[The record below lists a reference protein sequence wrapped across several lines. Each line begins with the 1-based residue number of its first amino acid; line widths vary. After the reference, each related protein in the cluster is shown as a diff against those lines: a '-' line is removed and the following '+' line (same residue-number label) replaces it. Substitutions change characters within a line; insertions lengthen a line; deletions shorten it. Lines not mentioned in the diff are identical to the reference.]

1 MKKVISLGVTFAVVF
16 SALALTGCS
25 GGEDGASANV
35 VSVEPPKDAKI
46 KPGET
51 GGGDGNG
58 GKAAEG
64 SGQLPPP

>member
-25 GGEDGASANV
+25 GGEGGSDTNV

-46 KPGET
+46 QPT
-51 GGGDGNG
+51 DAGGAGNG